1 MGILVAV
8 GDDDRYQAV
17 LDVAAQLAAGLDQ
30 KLYVTHLIRDA
41 EASTEERAFRDEL
54 RAHLSDTTV
63 PVEINLE
70 YLDRGGFRSG
80 TAVGTQLSDFT
91 TDVGVDHIVIGH
103 RSKDRLAAIRE
114 GHTGFVLAEKAAV
127 PVTIV
132 PEAVASTTEEQS

>member
-8 GDDDRYQAV
+8 SDDDRYRAV
-17 LDVAAQLAAGLDQ
+17 LDVAARLAAGLDQ
-30 KLYVTHLIRDA
+30 KLYVTHLIQSA

-54 RAHLSDTTV
+54 RTYLSDTTV

-80 TAVGTQLSDFT
+80 TTVGKQLGDFT
-91 TDVGVDHIVIGH
+91 TDVGIDHIVIGH
-103 RSKDRLAAIRE
+103 RSKNRLAAIRE
-114 GHTGFVLAEKAAV
+114 GHSGFVLAERAAV

-132 PEAVASTTEEQS
+132 PEPVEPDAEA

>member
-8 GDDDRYQAV
+8 GDDDRYRAV
-17 LDVAAQLAAGLDQ
+17 LDVAARLAAGLDQ
-30 KLYVTHLIRDA
+30 KLYVTHLIQSA

-54 RAHLSDTTV
+54 RAYLSDTTV

-80 TAVGTQLSDFT
+80 TAVGKQLGDFT
-91 TDVGVDHIVIGH
+91 TDVGVDHIVLGH
-103 RSKDRLAAIRE
+103 RSKDRLSALRE
-114 GHTGFVLAEKAAV
+114 GHTGFVVAEEAAV

-132 PEAVASTTEEQS
+132 PDAVTS